1 MPIEGEDPWLSSTPL
16 PPCAVPAAWM
26 AGFSHLFHRL
36 VDRFVQWNNA
46 RITRNALS
54 QLSAHELNDIGLT
67 PGDIDALTR
76 R

>member
-1 MPIEGEDPWLSSTPL
+1 M
-16 PPCAVPAAWM
+16 AVFDTTSALRGTGRM
-26 AGFSHLFHRL
+26 DGRFSHLFHRL